1 MRKLLSAASPKK
13 DATLKFDYP
22 IMAVDKARPNK
33 RKEKH
38 ISSSSSQ
45 TKKKQKKGGGTHD
58 GKKKAVVAEDSGSNS
73 AKRRQLKKERQSHR
87 RHADVVAEAKL
98 IWNKLRLK
106 EGSSSSDEKKSLMD
120 TLMTLIRGKIYDIA
134 LQHDAS
140 RVVQAAIQFG
150 SKDQRKEILDEL
162 LDTTADDSANHTLPE
177 LSKVQY
183 AHFVTLK
190 LIKYC
195 SRDDD
200 SVKLIVKVR
209 IDQIKFVSS
218 CALRANSR
226 MRLCVLFS
234 IPLSLSF

>member
-1 MRKLLSAASPKK
+1 
-13 DATLKFDYP
+13 
-22 IMAVDKARPNK
+22 MAVDKARPNK

-38 ISSSSSQ
+38 TASSSPSSQ
-45 TKKKQKKGGGTHD
+45 TKKKQKKGGGSHHD
-58 GKKKAVVAEDSGSNS
+58 GKKKVVKEEDSGSNS

-106 EGSSSSDEKKSLMD
+106 EGGGGSSSISDEKKALMD

-150 SKDQRKEILDEL
+150 TKEQRKEILTEL
-162 LDTTADDSANHTLPE
+162 LQTTTGDANHSLPE

-209 IDQIKFVSS
+209 WY
-218 CALRANSR
+218 CT
-226 MRLCVLFS
+226 
-234 IPLSLSF
+234 